1 MLKVL
6 VVDESS
12 ERADE
17 ICLSLV
23 RAGYLVSAVLP
34 NAMDLPR
41 HVAAMSPDVILI
53 DTESPSRDTLEH
65 LSTIN
70 RANPRPVLLFSRER
84 DAQIIRSALR
94 AGVAA
99 YVAET
104 VAPERLGAVVEVA
117 LAQFEEHQNL
127 RQERDDAARRLSER
141 VTIERAKG
149 LLMKARGLDEDAAY
163 HALRRLAMAR
173 GRKLVDIAQ
182 GVVDGA
188 SLLM

>member
-12 ERADE
+12 ARADE

-41 HVAAMSPDVILI
+41 HVEAMSPDVILI

-65 LSTIN
+65 LSAIN

-117 LAQFEEHQNL
+117 LAQFEEHQSL

-173 GRKLVDIAQ
+173 GRKLVEIAQ